1 VPGRGV
7 PPKRV
12 SSPERVSIATRISR
26 SVYEDVMA
34 SAKTS
39 GRSLSEE
46 IEYRLLQSFQ
56 KEGFIEVIR
65 DEVMKLVR
73 N

>member
-26 SVYEDVMA
+26 SVYEDVIA
-34 SAKTS
+34 SAGNS

-56 KEGFIEVIR
+56 KEGFIQAIR

>member
-1 VPGRGV
+1 V

-26 SVYEDVMA
+26 SVYEDVIA
-34 SAKTS
+34 SSRTS
-39 GRSLSEE
+39 GRTLSGE
-46 IEYRLLQSFQ
+46 IEHRLLQSFQ
-56 KEGFIEVIR
+56 KEGFIQAIR